1 MNVRHMIAQ
10 PATDYYAWQ
19 VEVQLDNF
27 LSMGISDNSIDVV
40 CSYEDTI
47 PESWIKL
54 NRRFYN
60 VRFFYYPDTRE
71 DKTYAPSIQAHIL
84 AKHWKV
90 HSYLSKEAV
99 FFVDCDFVYTKR
111 FNFHKFLNDDTWY
124 FSNCNSYIGY
134 DYIVNKS
141 EVLFEMMCDTVDIC
155 SCKIKKSNKDK
166 GGGAQKLMKNVTAS
180 YWEKV
185 EKDSLALFKLLSSKK
200 AQEMKRDD
208 DPNPIQAWTASMWAE
223 LWNAWRLDHT
233 VELPEEFDFAWAT
246 CVIDKWDQ
254 VSFFHNAGVI
264 SSEDKMFY
272 KGDYTDRLPYDDI
285 LEIDKTRCSSMY
297 YEAVQKSSETSC
309 LK

>member
-1 MNVRHMIAQ
+1 
-10 PATDYYAWQ
+10 
-19 VEVQLDNF
+19 
-27 LSMGISDNSIDVV
+27 
-40 CSYEDTI
+40 
-47 PESWIKL
+47 
-54 NRRFYN
+54 
-60 VRFFYYPDTRE
+60 
-71 DKTYAPSIQAHIL
+71 
-84 AKHWKV
+84 
-90 HSYLSKEAV
+90 
-99 FFVDCDFVYTKR
+99 
-111 FNFHKFLNDDTWY
+111 
-124 FSNCNSYIGY
+124 
-134 DYIVNKS
+134 
-141 EVLFEMMCDTVDIC
+141 
-155 SCKIKKSNKDK
+155 
-166 GGGAQKLMKNVTAS
+166 
-180 YWEKV
+180 
-185 EKDSLALFKLLSSKK
+185 
-200 AQEMKRDD
+200 MKRDD